1 MRLDEITLVKETE
14 TLDTIGQPV
23 VSTTTN
29 TVIAEIKSVTRNEF
43 FQGRQGGIT
52 PDILFEISVFDYDGE
67 KVAKWNNTKYA
78 IYRTYETD
86 NDRIELYCQVD
97 GGVTNG

>member
-1 MRLDEITLVKETE
+1 MRIDEITLIKETE
-14 TLDTIGQPV
+14 TLDQIGQPTI
-23 VSTTTN
+23 TTSTN

-52 PDILFEISVFDYDGE
+52 PDILFEISVFDYGGE
-67 KVAKWNNTKYA
+67 KVASWNNTKYA

>member
-1 MRLDEITLVKETE
+1 MRLDEITLIKETE

-52 PDILFEISVFDYDGE
+52 PDILFEISVFDYDG
-67 KVAKWNNTKYA
+67 KVEQHKICHLPHIRNGQRPNRTILPSRRRRDKW
-78 IYRTYETD
+78 
-86 NDRIELYCQVD
+86 
-97 GGVTNG
+97 VTM